1 MELIHES
8 VGKKLYRDGDR
19 LIKSFDE
26 SYSKAGILN
35 EALNQAR
42 VEETGLNIPKVLGVT
57 VVDGRWSL
65 IWEYIEGETLES
77 LMQKHPEKEDEYLD
91 FFVDLFQ
98 LFCGVTRRAEHQRAA
113 ALFCKG
119 KQIVQVGRAGKIDH
133 GINFLRHFVKAVVHG
148 YAAEFALFQVDARG
162 AANVCVRLCQF

>member
-77 LMQKHPEKEDEYLD
+77 LGIAPQLSTTAEKMSEPGDYPITFPEDATASTTNYNITYAPGTLK
-91 FFVDLFQ
+91 
-98 LFCGVTRRAEHQRAA
+98 VTDNATA
-113 ALFCKG
+113 
-119 KQIVQVGRAGKIDH
+119 IV
-133 GINFLRHFVKAVVHG
+133 VKAKDANKDYDGKPLTQGEFEVSG
-148 YAAEFALFQVDARG
+148 QLAERVLRG
-162 AANVCVRLCQF
+162 